1 MNTLLTDIDRT
12 IMIRNLLAS
21 AILLAA
27 STSVLAGIAEDLSV
41 EGATSEGVITAALT
55 NCADAACKA
64 DVLAEA
70 IDAGIDAASVMR
82 IAIASGISPA
92 DIASALRAADVS
104 ESDIVA
110 AASANNIS
118 PSDVTQ
124 ATAGGNTQSQN
135 QGQRRTNT
143 VSLPTASVPAGIS
156 PTIATSDGFAGPEN
170 FDLPGFIVT
179 PNNGIEFN

>member
-27 STSVLAGIAEDLSV
+27 STSVFAGIAEDLSV

-70 IDAGIDAASVMR
+70 IDASIDAASVMR

-124 ATAGGNTQSQN
+124 ATAGGSTQN
-135 QGQRRTNT
+135 QGQRQTNT

-170 FDLPGFIVT
+170 FDLPGFTVT